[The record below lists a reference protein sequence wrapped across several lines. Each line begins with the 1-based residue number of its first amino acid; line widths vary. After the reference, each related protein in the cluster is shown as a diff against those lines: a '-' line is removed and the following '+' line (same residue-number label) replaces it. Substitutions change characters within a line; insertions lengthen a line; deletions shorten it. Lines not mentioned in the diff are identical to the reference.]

1 MKRRYESVG
10 VLLLSCVWPAA
21 MAGACGNAGSGNTT
35 VDAGPAED
43 SDLDADGGARGGG
56 SGHDSGLAGLSDSS
70 DVTDGTPT
78 AAGTGGHYYVSPTGT
93 GSSCSSAEPCSI
105 TEAQLAVRS
114 AAGAATSD
122 LVVELADGVYPLA
135 APLVFTAADS
145 AANGHTVAWQGATNA
160 HPVLSGGQPIK
171 GWTVSDSGKN
181 IWKASAP
188 GSFATRQLYVNGAI
202 ATRARS
208 SSISRSQM
216 SINNNG
222 WTFSSS
228 SLSYLNGLAQPQ
240 RAELN
245 IIGSWTNRYSPIQSV
260 ANDGV
265 TMVQPAWEEN
275 TWGYDTVQ
283 SPYRQGPIYV
293 ENDYTLLDQPGEWY
307 QDTAA
312 GSLYYIPLAGQDMTT
327 ADVEL
332 PRLQLLVAVGGTYDQ
347 PAHDL
352 TFTGLTFS
360 FTSWLGP
367 NSSDGFADQQTGG
380 FIVGPRSLY
389 PAFEAARPLWHQ
401 MPAAVQV
408 SAAKNI
414 SFLRDR
420 FADLGSVGLGIGN
433 DDNAHQTGVGLGANT
448 ISVTGC
454 RFSQIAGGG
463 IVIGGVQAKAHHP
476 GGDVPV
482 SALTPAQTAMINQ
495 NMTIKD
501 NLVHDIGIDY
511 RDFAGIMFTYT
522 QNVTVSHN
530 EVYDVPYSGINS
542 GFGWGTNDAGGNSDY
557 KTRSTGDLYNYQ
569 PLYANPTIAM
579 NNAVSANYL
588 HLMQLQMND
597 GGCHYHLSAN
607 PGTVITGN
615 YCEGKGS
622 GLSGTIWGEYAD
634 EGSAFLTITKN
645 VYADFCCYVT
655 ANSNSSNN
663 TGHLT
668 YTNNWVGAANANP
681 SLGGAGNVV
690 MGNLSFSGMTFP
702 PDAQAIVNA
711 AGLEPAYA
719 DLKTTP

>member
-1 MKRRYESVG
+1 
-10 VLLLSCVWPAA
+10 
-21 MAGACGNAGSGNTT
+21 MAIACGSGGSRGNSVTAGSAEDSGVNADGNSGGAGSGN
-35 VDAGPAED
+35 DSGPAGPA
-43 SDLDADGGARGGG
+43 
-56 SGHDSGLAGLSDSS
+56 DSS
-70 DVTDGTPT
+70 GPAGGNPDGQAGAD
-78 AAGTGGHYYVSPTGT
+78 AARHYYASPTGT
-93 GSSCSSAEPCSI
+93 GSACSSTAPCSI
-105 TEAQLAVRS
+105 TQAQVTVRS
-114 AAGAATSD
+114 AAGAPSTD

-135 APLVFTAADS
+135 APLVFTASDS
-145 AANGHTVAWQGATNA
+145 GSNGHTVTWQAATNA
-160 HPVLSGGQPIK
+160 HPVLSGGKPIT
-171 GWTVSDSGKN
+171 GWTVSDAGKT
-181 IWKASAP
+181 IWKASAS
-188 GSFATRQLYVNGAI
+188 GSFATRQLYVDGVI

-216 SINNNG
+216 TINGSG

-228 SLSYLNGLAQPQ
+228 SLNYLNDLARPQ

-260 ANDGV
+260 ANGSV
-265 TMVQPAWEEN
+265 TMAQPAWEEN

-283 SPYRQGPIYV
+283 SPYRQGPIYA

-312 GSLYYIPLAGQDMTT
+312 GSLYYIPLAGQDMSK
-327 ADVEL
+327 ADIEL
-332 PRLQLLVAVGGTYDQ
+332 PQLELLLAVGGTYAE
-347 PAHDL
+347 PVHDL
-352 TFTGLTFS
+352 TFSGITFS
-360 FTSWLGP
+360 YTSWLGP
-367 NSSDGFADQQTGG
+367 NSSDGYVDEQTGG
-380 FIVGPRSLY
+380 FIVGPRSMY
-389 PAFEAARPLWHQ
+389 PVFEATRPLWHQ

-408 SAAKNI
+408 SAAQNI
-414 SFLRDR
+414 SFVRDR
-420 FADLGSVGLGIGN
+420 FVDLGSVGLGIGN

-454 RFSQIAGGG
+454 RFSQIAGGA
-463 IVIGGVQAKAHHP
+463 IAIGGVQAKAHHP
-476 GGDVPV
+476 GGDVPA
-482 SALTPAQTAMINQ
+482 SALTSAQTAMINQ

-522 QNVTVSHN
+522 QHVTVSHN
-530 EVYDVPYSGINS
+530 EVYNVPYSGINS

-569 PLYANPTIAM
+569 PLYTNPTIAM
-579 NNAVSANYL
+579 NNTVSANYL

-607 PGTVITGN
+607 PGTVITEN

-634 EGSAFLTITKN
+634 EGSAYLTITKN

-655 ANSNSSNN
+655 ANWNSSNN

-668 YTNNWVGAANANP
+668 YTNNWVGTSNANP
-681 SLGGAGNVV
+681 SLNGPGNVV
-690 MGNLSFSGMTFP
+690 MGNVSFSGMTFP
-702 PDAQAIVNA
+702 ADAQTIVDE
-711 AGLEPAYA
+711 AGLEAAYA
-719 DLKTTP
+719 DLKMNP